1 MKTFKIVNNSNNF
14 NGKRKQ
20 YKLEDGKENS

>member
-14 NGKRKQ
+14 NRKAKQ
-20 YKLEDGKENS
+20 DKLEDGKENS